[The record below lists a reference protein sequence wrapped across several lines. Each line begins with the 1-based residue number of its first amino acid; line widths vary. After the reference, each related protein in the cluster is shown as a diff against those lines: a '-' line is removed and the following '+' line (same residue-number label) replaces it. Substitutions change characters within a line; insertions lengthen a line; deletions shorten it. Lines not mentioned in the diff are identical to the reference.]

1 MLGTFVAATTA
12 CAALPWASNDP
23 KPVIRE
29 EGGVVVWVWDGL
41 GDPDRP
47 AMTAIMEGV
56 VAVDDAGCVLL
67 QQDHGGTTP
76 VVWPAGT
83 ELASAAPLKLV
94 FADGTEVTSGDAV
107 TSGGGYVP
115 ADTLFGRIDDR
126 PCIADGDDV
135 AVINPRE
142 GVRRP

>member
-1 MLGTFVAATTA
+1 M
-12 CAALPWASNDP
+12 
-23 KPVIRE
+23 RE
-29 EGGVVVWVWDGL
+29 EGGVVAWVWDRM
-41 GDPDRP
+41 GDADRP

-67 QQDHGGTTP
+67 QQDGGRTTP

-94 FADGTEVTSGDAV
+94 FADGTEVRAGDAV

-126 PCIADGDDV
+126 ACIADGDDV